1 MKLID
6 TAKTAV
12 AELVAKWLPS
22 AAGNGSSERGERLAS
37 DDALARMYR
46 TMFID
51 YERKAQVRL
60 MRQMDQQDGRVKTVH
75 SRVARDVVRG
85 GLLMQVSERFAS
97 ETLKREWVGFAHR
110 LQLDRADKLKSDAR
124 GLVMEGNLPLQ
135 LVLDAQRRDVVA
147 AVRMPS
153 ETIVPMTNS
162 AGRFANPA
170 TAYEQRDVMT
180 GKVLASFA
188 AWQLT
193 LCRLDPYNFD
203 DMGSM
208 GRPWLDA
215 SCTVWKKL
223 MMTEED
229 LVIRRRMRAPLRLA
243 HILEGADDAAVA
255 AYRRTV
261 EGEKGEITTDFYL
274 NRKGG
279 VQAIQGDATLGDIAD
294 VAHLLDTFFAG
305 SPAPKGLF
313 GYTEGMQRDI
323 LEDLKRDYYAEVDGL
338 QDTIA
343 ASYMQAFRVHLLF
356 KGIDPAPDEFVV
368 RFAERRTE
376 TFNQAADLAL
386 KYGAIGLPQ
395 RLVWAELGYDPDEIE
410 AMLEE
415 QAKKGNP
422 YPQPASMGRKPVD
435 PANPTQPIANTA
447 TGARVAVTPG
457 NAPKGESATSINN
470 PGGNGGR
477 GRA

>member
-1 MKLID
+1 M
-6 TAKTAV
+6 
-12 AELVAKWLPS
+12 KWLESMKTGVVGLVSKLVPGS
-22 AAGNGSSERGERLAS
+22 VAGSGNEQGSRVAS
-37 DDALARMYR
+37 DEALQRLYR

-51 YERKAQVRL
+51 YERRAQVQI
-60 MRQMDQQDGRVKTVH
+60 MREMDLKDGRVKTVH
-75 SRVARDVVRG
+75 SRVARDVVKG
-85 GLLMQVSERFAS
+85 GLLMQVSERFSS
-97 ETLKREWVGFAHR
+97 ETLKREWTAFHFR
-110 LQLDRADKLKSDAR
+110 LQLNRSDKLKSDAR

-135 LVLDAQRRDVVA
+135 LVLDAGRNVEA

-153 ETIVPMTNS
+153 DTIVPMTNE

-170 TAYEQRDVMT
+170 QAYEQRDVMT
-180 GKVLASFA
+180 GKVLARFA
-188 AWQLT
+188 AWQLMV
-193 LCRLDPYNFD
+193 CRLDPNNFD

-215 SCTVWKKL
+215 SCSTWKKL
-223 MMTEED
+223 VMTEED
-229 LVIRRRMRAPLRLA
+229 LVIRRRPRAPLRLA
-243 HILEGADDAAVA
+243 HVLEGAHDQQLADS
-255 AYRRTV
+255 RKTV
-261 EGEKGEITTDFYL
+261 EGEKGAITTDFYL

-313 GYTEGMQRDI
+313 GYTGGLARDI

-338 QDTIA
+338 QDTLA
-343 ASYMQAFRVHLLF
+343 ASYAQAFRVHLLF

-386 KYGAIGLPQ
+386 KYVALGLPY

-410 AMLEE
+410 AMLDE
-415 QAKKGNP
+415 QRKNGDP
-422 YPQPASMGRKPVD
+422 YPEPTAAGRNPVTVPGQGSKPTVK
-435 PANPTQPIANTA
+435 
-447 TGARVAVTPG
+447 VTPG
-457 NAPKGESATSINN
+457 NAPKGESATNINN

>member
-1 MKLID
+1 MNLITTARSGLANVAGLFAKLM
-6 TAKTAV
+6 
-12 AELVAKWLPS
+12 PS
-22 AAGNGSSERGERLAS
+22 AVPQSGERGDRLAS
-37 DDALARMYR
+37 DLALERLYR
-46 TMFID
+46 TMWID
-51 YERKAQVRL
+51 TDRKAKVRL
-60 MRQMDQQDGRVKTVH
+60 MREMDYQDGRVKTVH
-75 SRVARDVVRG
+75 SRVARDVIRG
-85 GLLMQVSERFAS
+85 GLILQVSERFAS
-97 ETLKREWVGFAHR
+97 ETLKREWTGFAAR
-110 LQLDRADKLKSDAR
+110 LQLANSQKLKSDAR

-135 LVLDAQRRDVVA
+135 LVLDAERRDVVCA
-147 AVRMPS
+147 IRMPS
-153 ETIVPMTNS
+153 ETITPMTDYG
-162 AGRFANPA
+162 GRFANPA
-170 TAYEQRDVMT
+170 AAYEQRDVMS
-180 GKVLASFA
+180 GAVLASFA
-188 AWQLT
+188 AWQLVM
-193 LCRLDPYNFD
+193 CRLDPDNYD
-203 DMGSM
+203 DLGAM

-215 SCTVWKKL
+215 SATVWKKL
-223 MMTEED
+223 VMTEED

-243 HILEGADDAAVA
+243 HTLEGADENTLL
-255 AYRRTV
+255 AYRKEV
-261 EGEKGEITTDFYL
+261 EGQKGEITTDFYL

-313 GYTEGMQRDI
+313 GYTDGMQRDI

-338 QDTIA
+338 QDTL
-343 ASYMQAFRVHLLF
+343 ASAYITAFRVHLLF
-356 KGIDPAPDEFVV
+356 KGIDPAPDEFTV

-386 KYGAIGLPQ
+386 KNMALGLPQ

-415 QAKKGNP
+415 QRKKGNP
-422 YPQPASMGRKPVD
+422 YPVPNMAGRNPVNL
-435 PANPTQPIANTA
+435 PGQGGTPN
-447 TGARVAVTPG
+447 VSVTPG

>member
-1 MKLID
+1 MNMITTLKTGIANVAGLFAKLM
-6 TAKTAV
+6 
-12 AELVAKWLPS
+12 PS
-22 AAGNGSSERGERLAS
+22 AMNVGAERGDRLAS
-37 DDALARMYR
+37 DDAMERLYR
-46 TMFID
+46 TMWID
-51 YERKAQVRL
+51 FDRKTQVRL
-60 MRQMDQQDGRVKTVH
+60 MRTMDQQDGRVKTVH
-75 SRVARDVVRG
+75 SRVARDVIKG
-85 GLLMQVSERFAS
+85 GLLMQVSERFSS
-97 ETLKREWVGFAHR
+97 ETLKREWTAFHAR
-110 LQLDRADKLKSDAR
+110 LQLNNSQKLKSDAR
-124 GLVMEGNLPLQ
+124 GLLMEGNLPLQ
-135 LVLDAQRRDVVA
+135 LVLDDARRDVVSA
-147 AVRMPS
+147 IRMPS

-162 AGRFANPA
+162 SGRFANPA
-170 TAYEQRDVMT
+170 NAFEQRDVMT
-180 GKVLASFA
+180 GAVLANFA
-188 AWQLT
+188 AWQLM

-203 DMGSM
+203 DLGSM

-223 MMTEED
+223 VMTEED

-243 HILEGADDAAVA
+243 HVLEGADGPALT
-255 AYRRTV
+255 AYRKEV
-261 EGEKGEITTDFYL
+261 EGQKGEITTDFYL

-313 GYTEGMQRDI
+313 GYTEGMARDI

-338 QDTIA
+338 QDTL
-343 ASYMQAFRVHLLF
+343 ASAYMTAFRVHLLF
-356 KGIDPAPDEFVV
+356 KGIDPAPDEFTV

-386 KYGAIGLPQ
+386 KYIALGLPH

-415 QAKKGNP
+415 QRKKGDAYPVPNAAGRNP
-422 YPQPASMGRKPVD
+422 VAVPGR
-435 PANPTQPIANTA
+435 
-447 TGARVAVTPG
+447 GAVPNVSVTPG